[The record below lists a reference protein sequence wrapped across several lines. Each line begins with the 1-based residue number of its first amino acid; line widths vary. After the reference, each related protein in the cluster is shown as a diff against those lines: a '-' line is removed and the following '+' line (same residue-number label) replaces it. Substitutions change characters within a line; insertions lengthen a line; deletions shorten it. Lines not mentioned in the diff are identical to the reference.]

1 MKNGNGAGIAIVD
14 ILKACACITIFLAHC
29 NTILPGEWKFLTVFG
44 QDLGNNLFF
53 MVSGFSL
60 APSIIKT
67 EWCDAPAWYL
77 KRLVRILPITV
88 IVYAITYFTGYFS
101 FSDLSQL
108 FVVFI
113 YPTLY
118 WFIEAILVF
127 YIVLFLLAK
136 LTDTRIQTVICL
148 ALSIGYIALTG
159 RHERFY
165 LIGLISMIEGYMI
178 RTALDNKKAFVSA
191 KYMATGMIAA
201 LAIFL
206 IAERFD
212 GTYVATA
219 VILLSAESF
228 GLLALIAGYL
238 ANDRINTV
246 FDDRKVLRGV
256 IKYIG
261 NMALPLYL
269 VQSFCSGYIGFWI
282 GLHIDFP
289 LSFLVNFIVSWGLGT
304 VLYFISKACTS
315 LYGKITV

>member
-1 MKNGNGAGIAIVD
+1 MKNGKDAGIAIVD
-14 ILKACACITIFLAHC
+14 IMKACACITIFLTHC
-29 NTILPGEWKFLTVFG
+29 NTILPGEWKFLTIFG

-60 APSIIKT
+60 APSIIRT
-67 EWCDAPAWYL
+67 EWREAPAWYL

-88 IVYAITYFTGYFS
+88 IVYAVTYFAGYFS

-136 LTDTRIQTVICL
+136 LTDIKLQIAICL
-148 ALSIGYIALTG
+148 ALAIGYVALTG

-165 LIGLISMIEGYMI
+165 LIGLISMIAGYML
-178 RTALDNKKAFVSA
+178 RVSLDDKKASGLE
-191 KYMATGMIAA
+191 KYMTAGMIVS
-201 LAIFL
+201 LIIFL
-206 IAERFD
+206 IAERSD
-212 GTYVATA
+212 GTYVAAA
-219 VILLSAESF
+219 VILLSAETA
-228 GLLALIAGYL
+228 GLLALTAGYL

-246 FDDRKVLRGV
+246 LAERKVMRSI

-269 VQSFCSGYIGFWI
+269 VQSFCSGYTGFWI

-289 LSFLVNFIVSWGLGT
+289 LSFLVNFIISWGLGT
-304 VLYFISKACTS
+304 VLYFISKACLS
-315 LYGKITV
+315 LYGKKKI

>member
-1 MKNGNGAGIAIVD
+1 MKSTKTYIAIVD
-14 ILKACACITIFLAHC
+14 ILKACACIMIFLTHC

-60 APSIIKT
+60 APSIIRT
-67 EWCDAPAWYL
+67 EWRDAPAWYV
-77 KRLVRILPITV
+77 KRLVRILPITI
-88 IVYAITYFTGYFS
+88 IVYIIMFFMGYYS
-101 FSDLSQL
+101 FADPSQV
-108 FVVFI
+108 FVVFV

-127 YIVLFLLAK
+127 YIVLFVLAK
-136 LTDTRIQTVICL
+136 LTDVRTQAVICIAL
-148 ALSIGYIALTG
+148 AVIYILLTG

-165 LIGLISMIEGYMI
+165 FIGLLSMIAGYMV
-178 RTALDNKKAFVSA
+178 RTALDNKTDIKLKRYMPIGILVSL
-191 KYMATGMIAA
+191 IV
-201 LAIFL
+201 FL

-212 GTYVATA
+212 GAYAATA
-219 VILLSAESF
+219 VILLSAEAVGVLS
-228 GLLALIAGYL
+228 LITGYL
-238 ANDRINTV
+238 VNDRISTALS
-246 FDDRKVLRGV
+246 DRAMLHGV
-256 IKYIG
+256 IKHIG

-304 VLYFISKACTS
+304 VLYFISKACTL